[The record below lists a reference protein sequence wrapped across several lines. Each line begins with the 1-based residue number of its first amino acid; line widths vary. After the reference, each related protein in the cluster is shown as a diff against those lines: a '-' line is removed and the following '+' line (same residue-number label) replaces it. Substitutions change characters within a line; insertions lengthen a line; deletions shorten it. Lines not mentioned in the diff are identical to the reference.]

1 MNLEKPYSTS
11 KVIDN
16 WYQQKPYTFVFTD
29 KNGKKHRFNLP
40 IAPSNLSINTNFATH
55 VISTM
60 YGTIEEHSEQ
70 RYFDI
75 MISGTTGIAPRYYNV
90 TSDKKQGSTPSTGRK
105 GFEVK
110 KGINTGGFLQRTKDL
125 INNTL
130 NQAADLLG
138 SEKKP
143 QNAINK
149 EATGYAAFHN
159 FYKFLLEYKKDV
171 TSKNVKRRNHPLQF
185 INYKDNNQYDVSISG
200 FQLTR
205 DYSNPMLYNYN
216 ITLRGYNLREADEVD
231 SRELVDTLSA
241 LGLGGIETSLK
252 ANIANKAKQAKNVAY
267 SAIAA
272 VKGFGR

>member
-1 MNLEKPYSTS
+1 MNLQKPYSTS

-16 WYQQKPYTFVFTD
+16 WYQQRPYTFIFTD
-29 KNGKKHRFNLP
+29 KNNKRWQFNLP
-40 IAPSNLSINTNFATH
+40 IAPSNITINTNFATH

-75 MISGTTGIAPRYYNV
+75 VISGTTGISPQYYNAALEG
-90 TSDKKQGSTPSTGRK
+90 QGPVLPTGRK
-105 GFEVK
+105 GFQVK
-110 KGINTGGFLQRTKDL
+110 PGVNTGGFSQRTKDL
-125 INNTL
+125 INNAL

-143 QNAINK
+143 QNAIK
-149 EATGYAAFHN
+149 SKQTTGYAAFHN
-159 FYKFLLEYKKDV
+159 FYKFLLAYKEDV
-171 TSKNVKRRNHPLQF
+171 TSKNIKRKNHPLQF
-185 INYKDNNQYDVSISG
+185 VNYKDNNQYDVSISG

-216 ITLRGYNLREADEVD
+216 ITIRGYNLREAGEVEFAQTD
-231 SRELVDTLSA
+231 ILDA

-252 ANIANKAKQAKNVAY
+252 AKIANKAKQAKNAAF

-272 VKGFGR
+272 VKGFGK

>member
-16 WYQQKPYTFVFTD
+16 WYQQRPYTFIFTD
-29 KNGKKHRFNLP
+29 KNGKKYKFNLP

-75 MISGTTGIAPRYYNV
+75 VISGTTGISPQYYNAALEGE
-90 TSDKKQGSTPSTGRK
+90 QGPLLPTGRK
-105 GFEVK
+105 GFQVK
-110 KGINTGGFLQRTKDL
+110 PGVNTGGFLQRTKDL
-125 INNTL
+125 IKNTL

-143 QNAINK
+143 QNAIEFK
-149 EATGYAAFHN
+149 QTTGYAAFHN
-159 FYKFLLEYKKDV
+159 FYKFLLAYKEDV
-171 TSKNVKRRNHPLQF
+171 TSKNIKRKNHPLQF
-185 INYKDNNQYDVSISG
+185 VNYKDNNQYDVSISG

-216 ITLRGYNLREADEVD
+216 ITLRGYNLREAGEVEFAQTD
-231 SRELVDTLSA
+231 ILDA

-252 ANIANKAKQAKNVAY
+252 AKIANKAKQAKNVAF
-267 SAIAA
+267 SGIAA
-272 VKGFGR
+272 VKGFGK